1 MVDKL
6 ANRMIVNVLGVPGI
20 LLLIGLGGYYF
31 AIFVSIVMLIAL
43 YEFYLINRIKQAN
56 PNIWFGF
63 TITLLAALYYFF
75 IPLLNMYQCL
85 TIIISLI
92 IFALITE
99 LFRRKPNPTHNLTS
113 TLAGILYIPILLG
126 TLIALRNWDT
136 ANATHITYAVFISVW
151 ICDSAAYAAGKLWG
165 KKKIYPEV
173 SPNKTVVGTVGGI
186 FGAFLSIIILNQI
199 GFLGIQF
206 SWTHIL
212 IFTVIIG
219 VFGQTGDFIES
230 LFKRDAG
237 IKDSGKL
244 LMGHG
249 GVLDR
254 FDSLIIASPLIFIFV
269 NQIFQY

>member
-20 LLLIGLGGYYF
+20 LLLIGLGSYYF
-31 AIFVSIVMLIAL
+31 ALFILIVMIIAL

-56 PNIWFGF
+56 PNIWYGL
-63 TITLLAALYYFF
+63 TITILIALYYFF
-75 IPLLNMYQCL
+75 IPLLNMYQSL
-85 TIIISLI
+85 SIIISLI
-92 IFALITE
+92 IIAMITE
-99 LFRRKPNPTHNLTS
+99 LFRRKPNSTHNLTS
-113 TLAGILYIPILLG
+113 TLAGILYVPVLLG

-136 ANATHITYAVFISVW
+136 ANGAHITYAVFISVW
-151 ICDSAAYAAGKLWG
+151 ICDSVAYAAGKLWG

-186 FGAFLSIIILNQI
+186 FGALFTIVVLNQI
-199 GFLGIQF
+199 GFLGILF

-212 IFTVIIG
+212 IFTLIIG
-219 VFGQTGDFIES
+219 VFGQTGDFVES

-254 FDSLIIASPLIFIFV
+254 FDSLLLASPLTFIFV